1 MEKKTKILSIVIQ
14 IALFLAFIGFFFSLF
29 IGNEKN
35 ISTYTNLILIFA
47 CSNYF
52 FLARQ
57 KLEDAST
64 VDSHCGDSFICL
76 DENSYLNY
84 TRRLILQDCE
94 GLQDYYII

>member
-1 MEKKTKILSIVIQ
+1 MEKKTKILSMVIQ
-14 IALFLAFIGFFFSLF
+14 TALLLAFIGFFFSLF

-57 KLEDAST
+57 KLEDA
-64 VDSHCGDSFICL
+64 CL
-76 DENSYLNY
+76 NIFVRINGVL
-84 TRRLILQDCE
+84 LVLWIVIAVIHLFV
-94 GLQDYYII
+94 

>member
-57 KLEDAST
+57 KLEDT
-64 VDSHCGDSFICL
+64 
-76 DENSYLNY
+76 YLNIFV
-84 TRRLILQDCE
+84 RINGVLLVLWIVIAVIHLFV
-94 GLQDYYII
+94 

>member
-14 IALFLAFIGFFFSLF
+14 IALLLAFIGFFFSLF

-57 KLEDAST
+57 KLEDA
-64 VDSHCGDSFICL
+64 
-76 DENSYLNY
+76 YLNIFV
-84 TRRLILQDCE
+84 RINGVLLVLWIVIAVIHLF
-94 GLQDYYII
+94 I

>member
-14 IALFLAFIGFFFSLF
+14 IALLLAFIGFFFSLF

-35 ISTYTNLILIFA
+35 LSTYTNLILIFA

-57 KLEDAST
+57 KLED
-64 VDSHCGDSFICL
+64 V
-76 DENSYLNY
+76 YLNIFV
-84 TRRLILQDCE
+84 RINGVLLV
-94 GLQDYYII
+94 LWIIIAVIHLFV

>member
-57 KLEDAST
+57 KLEDA
-64 VDSHCGDSFICL
+64 
-76 DENSYLNY
+76 YLNIFV
-84 TRRLILQDCE
+84 RINGVLLVLLIVIAVIHLFV
-94 GLQDYYII
+94 

>member
-14 IALFLAFIGFFFSLF
+14 IALLLAFIGFFFSLF

-57 KLEDAST
+57 KLEDA
-64 VDSHCGDSFICL
+64 
-76 DENSYLNY
+76 YLKIFVRINGV
-84 TRRLILQDCE
+84 LLVLWIVIAVIHLFV
-94 GLQDYYII
+94 

>member
-1 MEKKTKILSIVIQ
+1 MEKKAKILSIVIQ
-14 IALFLAFIGFFFSLF
+14 IALLLAFIGFFFSLF

-57 KLEDAST
+57 KLEDA
-64 VDSHCGDSFICL
+64 
-76 DENSYLNY
+76 YLNIFV
-84 TRRLILQDCE
+84 RINGVLLVLWIVIAVIHLF
-94 GLQDYYII
+94 I

>member
-14 IALFLAFIGFFFSLF
+14 IALLLAFIGFFFSLF

-57 KLEDAST
+57 KLEDA
-64 VDSHCGDSFICL
+64 
-76 DENSYLNY
+76 YLNIFV
-84 TRRLILQDCE
+84 RINGVLLVLWIVIAVIHLFV
-94 GLQDYYII
+94 

>member
-57 KLEDAST
+57 KLED
-64 VDSHCGDSFICL
+64 V
-76 DENSYLNY
+76 YLNIFV
-84 TRRLILQDCE
+84 RINGVLLV
-94 GLQDYYII
+94 LWIIIAVIHLFV

>member
-14 IALFLAFIGFFFSLF
+14 IALLLAFIGFFFSLF

-57 KLEDAST
+57 KLEDA
-64 VDSHCGDSFICL
+64 
-76 DENSYLNY
+76 YLNIFV
-84 TRRLILQDCE
+84 RINRVLLVLWIVIAVIHLFV
-94 GLQDYYII
+94 